1 MKTTKT
7 LTGVVI
13 ALLSVG
19 SLFAQ
24 DAEVPFVSFNW
35 SQVDPDP
42 ATGSGELTATINGVE
57 FSASMPTPVMNQKS
71 TTDQPIPTD
80 LGIVGFANKVDM
92 PNPGTLN
99 GFHLGW
105 SGSIILTGSIDDAD
119 DPNTDTST
127 AGKIN
132 NYIFEVNLA
141 FSSGDSPR
149 STYSYQ
155 ADVFDDPT
163 GEHDVTGG
171 KHRFAAWVGDDGDGH
186 RHSGTNDQNYGVGPD
201 TFSLNTS
208 GDIGSHAKGDN
219 LGITLSLR
227 DGTGGTVFVSNLV
240 FAGTIIVDDSNFMLN
255 ENSDDTDGD
264 GLDDIV
270 ETNTGIYVSKA
281 DTGTNPLISDTDGDG
296 LIDSGETNTGKFS
309 SWTDTGTDPNNADTD
324 SDGLLDGAELEEHD
338 SNPFMPDSDD
348 DGLPDVWEVKYE
360 LDHNDDGSTDPD
372 SGPDGDPDEDGLIN
386 KIELTTNTNPW
397 KADSDEDELDDIVE
411 TNTGIFVSD
420 TDTGTDPSNADTDG
434 DALKDGAEFEAET
447 NPFVAD
453 TDGDGLP
460 DGAEVLSH
468 STNPLVADSDEDG
481 YTDNEEVLGK
491 SDPLDPED
499 IPVPKT
505 IVSFSWIQSDSET
518 GSGELT
524 ATINGIEFSGV
535 MPVPDFEQKDFTDD
549 PIPEG
554 LGIVGFANTA
564 SSPNP
569 GTPNGF
575 HIGWADLDP
584 VTMTGSIADNKDT
597 NTETSI
603 RSQLNHYEFQV
614 TLVYHEDATYSYQ
627 ADVFDDPTG
636 GEAGVDV
643 TGGKHR
649 FAGWVGDIEG
659 GHRHSGPN
667 DQEYGEGPDT
677 FTISAGGNLGSHGTG
692 DSVGITFGLRDSASQ
707 TISPDGEGGTV
718 FVSNVAFTGTLEADI
733 TPETFSFKRSS
744 EIPAEDLPVYITTA
758 SIVSFNWSQSNPDPS
773 TGSGTLTATVDGIEF
788 SAPMPVPTMNQ
799 KDKTDAPI
807 PAGKGIVGFANTAAK
822 PNPGSP
828 NGFHLGWSGIV
839 TLEGTLEGKD
849 YAYDVELTYEDGD
862 TFGYQADVFDN
873 PDGGADVT
881 GGENRFAGWIGDDDG
896 GHRHSGPKD
905 EYVDGPDAF
914 TISASGNVGGNG
926 KDGDNVGI
934 TLGLREGTG
943 GDVFVSNLVFT
954 GTLQAGIPVEPPT
967 IIVVNNGDGTVTV
980 TFEGTLQSAATVDG
994 PWENVD
1000 GASPLTI
1007 PADQAAQFGRAV
1019 K

>member
-1 MKTTKT
+1 MKITKT
-7 LTGVVI
+7 LNKVLTAGFLVT
-13 ALLSVG
+13 VG
-19 SLFAQ
+19 SAFAQ

-35 SQVDPDP
+35 SQADPNP

-57 FSASMPTPVMNQKS
+57 FSASMPTPVINQKS
-71 TTDQPIPTD
+71 TTDQPIPAD
-80 LGIVGFANKVDM
+80 LGIVGFANTVDDVQ
-92 PNPGTLN
+92 PGTPN

-105 SGSIILTGSIDDAD
+105 SGSIVMTGSIDDAD
-119 DPNTDTST
+119 DPNTDTS
-127 AGKIN
+127 AVGKIN
-132 NYIFEVNLA
+132 NYIFEVNLNYEN
-141 FSSGDSPR
+141 GG
-149 STYSYQ
+149 TYSYQ

-163 GEHDVTGG
+163 GDHDVTGG
-171 KHRFAAWVGDDGDGH
+171 KHRFAGWLGDDGAGH
-186 RHSGTNDQNYGVGPD
+186 RHSGPDNQNYGPGQD
-201 TFSLNTS
+201 AFSINAGGNLGSNGM
-208 GDIGSHAKGDN
+208 GDK

-270 ETNTGIYVSKA
+270 ETNTGVYVSKN
-281 DTGTNPLISDTDGDG
+281 DTGTNPLMSDTDGDG
-296 LIDSGETNTGKFS
+296 LKDSEETNTGKYVSF
-309 SWTDTGTDPNNADTD
+309 TDTGTDPSNADTD
-324 SDGLLDGAELEEHD
+324 GDGLLDGVEVDYD
-338 SNPFMPDSDD
+338 SNPFKPDSDD
-348 DGLPDVWEVKYE
+348 DGLPDGWEVKHE
-360 LDHNDDGSTDPD
+360 LDHNDDGSSDPD
-372 SGPDGDPDEDGLIN
+372 SGPDGDPDEDGLKN
-386 KIELTTNTNPW
+386 KVELTINTNPW
-397 KADSDEDELDDIVE
+397 LADSDEDELEDSVE
-411 TNTGIFVSD
+411 TNTGKFVSD

-434 DALKDGAEFEAET
+434 DGLNDGAEFEAKT

-453 TDGDGLP
+453 SDGDGLP

-481 YTDNEEVLGK
+481 YTDNEEVVGK

-505 IVSFSWIQSDSET
+505 IVSFSWIQSDPET

-524 ATINGIEFSGV
+524 ATINGIEFSGA
-535 MPVPDFEQKDFTDD
+535 MPVPDIEQKDFTDD

-584 VTMTGSIADNKDT
+584 VTLTGSIADNKDT

-603 RSQLNHYEFQV
+603 RSQLNHYELQV
-614 TLVYHEDATYSYQ
+614 TLVFHEDATYSYQ

-636 GEAGVDV
+636 GESGVDV

-667 DQEYGEGPDT
+667 DQEYVEGPDT
-677 FTISAGGNLGSHGTG
+677 FAIAAGGNLGKYGTG

-707 TISPDGEGGTV
+707 ASPDEIGGTV
-718 FVSNVAFTGTLEADI
+718 FVSNVVFTGTLEQDI
-733 TPETFSFKRSS
+733 TEETFSFKKSS
-744 EIPAEDLPVYITTA
+744 EIPAEDLPAYITTA
-758 SIVSFNWSQSNPDPS
+758 SIVSFTWSQSDPDPA
-773 TGSGTLTATVDGIEF
+773 TGSGTLTATADGIEF

-799 KDKTDAPI
+799 KDKTDASI

-839 TLEGTLEGKD
+839 TLDGTLEGKD
-849 YAYDVELTYEDGD
+849 YVYDVELTYEDGD

-905 EYVDGPDAF
+905 EYVDGPDTF
-914 TISASGNVGGNG
+914 TISAGGNVGGNG

-934 TLGLREGTG
+934 TLGLRSGTG

-967 IIVVNNGDGTVTV
+967 IIVVNNGDGTVTM

-1007 PADQAAQFGRAV
+1007 SADQAAQFGRAV

>member
-1 MKTTKT
+1 MKNRKT
-7 LTGVVI
+7 IATLVI
-13 ALLSVG
+13 AFLTAG
-19 SLFAQ
+19 SAFAQ
-24 DAEVPFVSFNW
+24 DADIPFVSFSW
-35 SQVDPDP
+35 SQADPDP

-71 TTDQPIPTD
+71 TTTQPIPTD
-80 LGIVGFANKVDM
+80 LGIVGFANKV
-92 PNPGTLN
+92 NSVQPGTPN

-119 DPNTDTST
+119 DPNTDTSA
-127 AGKIN
+127 AGQIN
-132 NYIFEVNLA
+132 NYIFEVNLNYEN
-141 FSSGDSPR
+141 GG
-149 STYSYQ
+149 TYSFQ

-163 GEHDVTGG
+163 GDHDVTGG
-171 KHRFAAWVGDDGDGH
+171 THRFAGWVGDDGAGH
-186 RHSGTNDQNYGVGPD
+186 RHSANNNQNYGVGPD
-201 TFSLNTS
+201 THSIIESGDLGSNAIGDSVGITFSLRN
-208 GDIGSHAKGDN
+208 
-219 LGITLSLR
+219 
-227 DGTGGTVFVSNLV
+227 GTGGTVFVSNVV
-240 FAGTIIVDDSNFMLN
+240 FGGTLIVDDSNFMLN

-270 ETNTGIYVSKA
+270 ETNTGIYVSKT
-281 DTGTNPLISDTDGDG
+281 DTGTNPLRSDTDGDG
-296 LIDSGETNTGKFS
+296 LIDSIETNTGKFA

-324 SDGLLDGAELEEHD
+324 GDGLLDGAELEEHD
-338 SNPFMPDSDD
+338 SNPFKPDSDD
-348 DGLPDVWEVKYE
+348 DGLPDGWEVKYE

-386 KIELTTNTNPW
+386 KVELTKNTNPW
-397 KADSDEDELDDIVE
+397 LADSDEDELDDIVE

-434 DALKDGAEFEAET
+434 DGLKDGAEFEAET

-468 STNPLVADSDEDG
+468 GTNPLVADTDEDG
-481 YTDNEEVLGK
+481 YTDNEEVVGK

-499 IPVPKT
+499 IPVPRT
-505 IVSFSWIQSDSET
+505 IVSFSWSQSDPDPET

-535 MPVPDFEQKDFTDD
+535 MPVPAFEQKDFTDD

-584 VTMTGSIADNKDT
+584 VTLTGSIADNKDT

-614 TLVYHEDATYSYQ
+614 TLVYHEDAIYSYQ

-636 GEAGVDV
+636 GEGGVDV

-677 FTISAGGNLGSHGTG
+677 FAINAGGNLGGNGTG

-707 TISPDGEGGTV
+707 TISPDGIGGTV
-718 FVSNVAFTGTLEADI
+718 FVSNVVFTGTLEQVI
-733 TPETFSFKRSS
+733 TGETFSFTGTS
-744 EIPAEDLPVYITTA
+744 EIPAEDLSTYITTA
-758 SIVSFNWSQSNPDPS
+758 SIVSFTWSQSDPDPS

-788 SAPMPVPTMNQ
+788 SAPMPVPTMKQ

-807 PAGKGIVGFANTAAK
+807 PAGKGIVGFANTVSGDKEGA
-822 PNPGSP
+822 PV
-828 NGFHLGWSGIV
+828 GFHLGWSGIV

-849 YAYDVELTYEDGD
+849 YAYDVELIYEEGD
-862 TFGYQADVFDN
+862 TWAYKADVFDN
-873 PDGGADVT
+873 PDGGVDVT
-881 GGENRFAGWIGDDDG
+881 GGRNRFAGWIGNDG
-896 GHRHSGPKD
+896 AGHRHSGPKQD
-905 EYVDGPDAF
+905 FVDGPDALV
-914 TISASGNVGGNG
+914 IDKSGNLDENG
-926 KDGDNVGI
+926 WGDNVGI
-934 TLGLREGTG
+934 TLGLRDGTG
-943 GDVFVSNLVFT
+943 GEVFVSNLVFT

-967 IIVVNNGDGTVTV
+967 ISVVNNGDGTVMV
-980 TFEGTLQSAATVDG
+980 TFEGTLQAAASVNG
-994 PWENVD
+994 PWQDVD
-1000 GASPLTI
+1000 APSPLTI
-1007 PADQAAQFGRAV
+1007 PADQAAQFARAV
-1019 K
+1019 R